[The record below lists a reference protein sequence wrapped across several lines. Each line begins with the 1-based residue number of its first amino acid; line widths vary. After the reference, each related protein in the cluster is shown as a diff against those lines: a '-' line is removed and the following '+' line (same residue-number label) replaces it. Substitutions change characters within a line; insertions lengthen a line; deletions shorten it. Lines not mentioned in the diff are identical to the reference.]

1 MRTGFPFGL
10 ITGECDAKRRD
21 FGKPRL
27 IYTRLGL
34 PHNTS
39 ADAVTAR
46 ADAVR
51 ANVDLMRMTV
61 RSAKRAPLLQVVK
74 SAVATIGAWLIAGWL
89 IPGPLPVF
97 AAIGAL
103 LVVLPSVN
111 QSFTKAIERSI
122 GVIVGVVIASALSL
136 LLGPQSWVVLL
147 AIVVAMLVAW
157 IFRANP
163 GMGNQVAISA
173 MLVLALGS
181 SSPQYAIDRIVET
194 LIGVV
199 IGIIV
204 NALIVPPVLTAPARR
219 DLGLLGAEIAASL
232 DRLADALLATRSP
245 QQLQGLMVEAR
256 LLRPMQAAAEESIT
270 AGEES
275 LTLNPRRSQRGDL
288 AEMRALLQKLSPIVT
303 QLIGMTRAY
312 FDHYDDALADEPTVH
327 AIAEQLRRAGH
338 DVRLAVQNAEVAP
351 EPDALTSV
359 IPALTAPLRVK
370 PPASGHWIL
379 IGSLMEDL
387 RRIRESLVE
396 E

>member
-1 MRTGFPFGL
+1 M
-10 ITGECDAKRRD
+10 
-21 FGKPRL
+21 
-27 IYTRLGL
+27 
-34 PHNTS
+34 TS
-39 ADAVTAR
+39 A
-46 ADAVR
+46 
-51 ANVDLMRMTV
+51 V

-89 IPGPLPVF
+89 VPGPLPVF
-97 AAIGAL
+97 AAIAAL

-111 QSFTKAIERSI
+111 QSFAKAIERSL
-122 GVIVGVVIASALSL
+122 GVIVGVVIATGLSL

-157 IFRANP
+157 VFRATP

-181 SSPQYAIDRIVET
+181 SSPQYALDRIVET
-194 LIGVV
+194 LIGVA

-232 DRLADALLATRSP
+232 DRLATALLTAQTP
-245 QQLQGLMVEAR
+245 AQLQGLMVEAR
-256 LLRPMQAAAEESIT
+256 LLRPMQAAAEASIT
-270 AGEES
+270 AAEES
-275 LTLNPRRSQRGDL
+275 LTLNPRRSHRGDL
-288 AEMRALLQKLSPIVT
+288 AEMRTLLEKLSPIVT
-303 QLIGMTRAY
+303 QVIGMTRAY
-312 FDHYDDALADEPTVH
+312 FDHYDDALAEEPTVH

-338 DVRLAVQNAEVAP
+338 DVRLAVQVADVAP
-351 EPDALTSV
+351 EPSAETSA

-387 RRIRESLVE
+387 RRIRDELVGE

>member
-1 MRTGFPFGL
+1 M
-10 ITGECDAKRRD
+10 
-21 FGKPRL
+21 
-27 IYTRLGL
+27 
-34 PHNTS
+34 TS
-39 ADAVTAR
+39 A
-46 ADAVR
+46 
-51 ANVDLMRMTV
+51 V

-89 IPGPLPVF
+89 VPGPLPVF
-97 AAIGAL
+97 AAIAAL

-111 QSFTKAIERSI
+111 QSFAKAIERSL
-122 GVIVGVVIASALSL
+122 GVIVGVVIATGLSL

-157 IFRANP
+157 VFRATP

-181 SSPQYAIDRIVET
+181 SSPQYALDRIVET
-194 LIGVV
+194 LIGVA

-232 DRLADALLATRSP
+232 DRLASALPTAQTP
-245 QQLQGLMVEAR
+245 AQLQGLMVEAR
-256 LLRPMQAAAEESIT
+256 LLRPMLTAAEASIS
-270 AGEES
+270 AGEEA

-288 AEMRALLQKLSPIVT
+288 VEMRALLEKLSPIVT
-303 QLIGMTRAY
+303 QVIGMTRAY
-312 FDHYDDALADEPTVH
+312 FDHYDDTLADEPTVH

-338 DVRLAVQNAEVAP
+338 DVRLAVQVADVAP
-351 EPDALTSV
+351 EPSAETSA

-387 RRIRESLVE
+387 RRIREKLVGE
-396 E
+396 D

>member
-1 MRTGFPFGL
+1 
-10 ITGECDAKRRD
+10 
-21 FGKPRL
+21 
-27 IYTRLGL
+27 
-34 PHNTS
+34 
-39 ADAVTAR
+39 
-46 ADAVR
+46 
-51 ANVDLMRMTV
+51 MRMTV

-89 IPGPLPVF
+89 MPGPLPVF

-111 QSFTKAIERSI
+111 QSFTKAIERSL

-157 IFRANP
+157 AFRATP
-163 GMGNQVAISA
+163 GVGNQVAISA

-181 SSPQYAIDRIVET
+181 SSPQYAVDRILET
-194 LIGVV
+194 LIGVA
-199 IGIIV
+199 IGLIV

-219 DLGLLGAEIAASL
+219 DLGLLGAELAASL
-232 DRLADALLATRSP
+232 DRLAVALPTARTP
-245 QQLQGLMVEAR
+245 QQLQELMLEAR
-256 LLRPMQAAAEESIT
+256 LLRPMKEAAEESVT

-275 LTLNPRRSQRGDL
+275 LTLNPRRAARGDL
-288 AEMRALLQKLSPIVT
+288 AEMRTLLTRLAPIVT
-303 QLIGMTRAY
+303 QVIGMTRAY
-312 FDHYDDALADEPTVH
+312 FDHYDDTLADEPTVR

-338 DVRLAVQNAEVAP
+338 DVRLAVQLAEVAP
-351 EPDALTSV
+351 EETTETSA
-359 IPALTAPLRVK
+359 IQALTAPLRVR

-387 RRIRESLVE
+387 RRIREALVE
-396 E
+396 D